1 MAITFQKRIKKQKNL
16 VYILLALVLITIFI
30 IWRGQDLIKE
40 IPVEESITRFKEIK
54 VDFGIFENP
63 FFKELQAI
71 EKIPSFQGDIGREN
85 PFTP

>member
-1 MAITFQKRIKKQKNL
+1 MAITFQKQIKKQKNL
-16 VYILLALVLITIFI
+16 VYILLGLVLITIFI
-30 IWRGQDLIKE
+30 VWRGQDLI
-40 IPVEESITRFKEIK
+40 EELPPEGSITRFREIK

-71 EKIPSFQGDIGREN
+71 EKIPSFQGEIGREN